1 MKAGKSSTKSSSD
14 RRLESSHNTSGQAD
28 MDSCITITD
37 TTVLADQSTATT
49 TTATNTAATTS
60 TNKPLQTV
68 SKPSVAGRGSVS
80 DTAAPART
88 VASLARTTETAAE
101 STSRL
106 FDLVNADSPAVQ
118 VS

>member
-1 MKAGKSSTKSSSD
+1 
-14 RRLESSHNTSGQAD
+14 

-37 TTVLADQSTATT
+37 TTVLADQSTT

-60 TNKPLQTV
+60 TNKPLQTI

-88 VASLARTTETAAE
+88 VASHARTTETAAE